1 MMVVMTVM
9 FSDLWRNGK
18 AKKRLKM
25 RNAKV

>member
-9 FSDLWRNGK
+9 FFGLWRKGN